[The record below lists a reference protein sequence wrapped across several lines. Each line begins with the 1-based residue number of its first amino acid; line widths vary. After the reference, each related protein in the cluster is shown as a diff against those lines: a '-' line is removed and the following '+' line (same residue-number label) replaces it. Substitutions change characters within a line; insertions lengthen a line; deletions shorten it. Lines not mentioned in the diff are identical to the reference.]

1 MTVIHTPFHIWIGV
15 FFCLLNQGS
24 YGAEQ
29 TFTVQGR
36 SMLPTIKAGQQ
47 VTISDQ
53 CLMKGDTLLQQIVA
67 IRMTTR
73 PHPLLKRI
81 AGTPGQQ
88 VRFIPNEMLIGD
100 RQWSIPGVE
109 SSVLQRQL
117 KHTDF
122 IIPDDSYVVL
132 SDQPVDSVDSVDF
145 GVIAKH
151 QIKGCLLTD

>member
-1 MTVIHTPFHIWIGV
+1 MTATHTPFHIWIGV
-15 FFCLLNQGS
+15 FFCLLNNVA

-53 CLMKGDTLLQQIVA
+53 CLKTDESLLQQIVA
-67 IRMTTR
+67 IKIATR

-81 AGTPGQQ
+81 AGTAGQL
-88 VRFIPNEMLIGD
+88 VHFSTDEIMIGD
-100 RQWSIPGVE
+100 QQWSIPGVD
-109 SSVLQRQL
+109 SSLLQRQL

-122 IIPDDSYVVL
+122 IIPDDSFVAL
-132 SDQPVDSVDSVDF
+132 SDQPVDSMDSVDF
-145 GVIAKH
+145 GLIARR
-151 QIKGCLLTD
+151 QITGCLLTD